1 MKFSTIWLILILI
14 GGLLPISIAQSQTN
28 EEYLGEQ
35 NEENIA
41 GEMVHQLTKLS
52 TLIDTKISPIKDKLP
67 PKILEDYKKA
77 EEFKEKAFSEYQNGK
92 YKEAI
97 QDILRAMRYYKEI
110 LKSPEAIKERPELL
124 KQEMMEENA
133 RVTAY
138 FIYIEKIIKLA
149 QINGIDTEDLVKAYE
164 NTKNAYKEALEDL
177 HSGNLENAKNSLL
190 NARKNRTELDQEL
203 RKVVAELTSKNAET
217 IVKSFLVKTSQ
228 SLTVAKKAM
237 KNAKERGLKTEEAE
251 LEIKRVSE
259 IYLQVENLAREE
271 KWEEALRIIRE
282 NGAQMERFFRAVGM
296 VRMKNT
302 NMVEVLESTKERI
315 KRDATALVILKNKG
329 VNTARAEVQLKGAI
343 NEFSISINLLKKNDI
358 NRATF
363 HLQRA
368 DKLLRE
374 VEEFIKANS

>member
-1 MKFSTIWLILILI
+1 
-14 GGLLPISIAQSQTN
+14 
-28 EEYLGEQ
+28 
-35 NEENIA
+35 
-41 GEMVHQLTKLS
+41 
-52 TLIDTKISPIKDKLP
+52 
-67 PKILEDYKKA
+67 
-77 EEFKEKAFSEYQNGK
+77 
-92 YKEAI
+92 
-97 QDILRAMRYYKEI
+97 
-110 LKSPEAIKERPELL
+110 
-124 KQEMMEENA
+124 MEENA

-282 NGAQMERFFRAVGM
+282 NGAQMERFFRAVEM

-302 NMVEVLESTKERI
+302 NMVEVLKSTKERI